1 MRDSYEYLISTE
13 MKSVYP
19 DLIDQL
25 IFSGHQLVFS
35 AHQFLKISMNRYTD
49 FPKLACIEIKSVYT
63 DLIDLLIFRRHPFA
77 FSAHQFLKI
86 SVNTDTPVFEN
97 LCEQIH
103 WFSFY
108 QSDIKLVIRGNSFPV
123 DTDIQKAV

>member
-25 IFSGHQLVFS
+25 IFSGHQLVFSAHQLVFS

-63 DLIDLLIFRRHPFA
+63 DLIDLLIFSRHQFA
-77 FSAHQFLKI
+77 F
-86 SVNTDTPVFEN
+86 SVNTDTPVF
-97 LCEQIH
+97 
-103 WFSFY
+103 
-108 QSDIKLVIRGNSFPV
+108 
-123 DTDIQKAV
+123 

>member
-13 MKSVYP
+13 MMYP

-63 DLIDLLIFRRHPFA
+63 DLIDLLIFSRHQFA
-77 FSAHQFLKI
+77 F

-103 WFSFY
+103 WISFY